1 MRQVTFLSAIFAAL
15 LLGGAGCT
23 VGVGTVDDDDG
34 DGGDDGGD
42 GGEGEPPTTP
52 VVHSILAG
60 SFAPL
65 TGYTG
70 IGGRAQMVRWL
81 DGNTSLDAQIRGLTP
96 GVAYTAH
103 LHAASC
109 AYQGGGHYK
118 MDPAQIDTIEENE
131 LWLAGTANADGL
143 WSSEGMY
150 AHLTRGEALSVVIH
164 DPGGGTPAPKMA
176 CADLLPDDT
185 GPVEATG
192 TVAPFALAEAIDDT
206 IGGTVTLMRDGT
218 GTHVSVSLTGLD
230 PATEYGTHI
239 HAEPCEVT
247 DGGGHY
253 KIDPTVVD
261 VLETNE
267 LWPEVL
273 AHEAG
278 SMTSTYNS
286 AHKARFDA
294 QSFVVHR
301 IVAEGTPPP
310 KVACANLTRAT
321 WPGLGTEGAVNTLPA
336 GTSAGLTVSGT
347 ATMSRT
353 LAGITQVTLSASGLA
368 ADSDYG
374 VHVHAL
380 PCSVQEGGGHYKF
393 DTTVADPVETNEIW
407 LKLSTDGAGAATD
420 TAWVNH
426 LSRSDA
432 QALVIHDADKNKV
445 ACVDLD

>member
-1 MRQVTFLSAIFAAL
+1 MRQATSLSAIFFAML
-15 LLGGAGCT
+15 LCGAGCT
-23 VGVGTVDDDDG
+23 VGVGTVEDDEG

-42 GGEGEPPTTP
+42 GEDPPPTDP

-60 SFAPL
+60 SFSPL

-118 MDPAQIDTIEENE
+118 MDPAQLDTIEENE
-131 LWLAGTANADGL
+131 LWLKGTADADGL
-143 WSSEGMY
+143 WSSEVMY
-150 AHLTRGEALSVVIH
+150 AHLTRGEALSIVIH
-164 DPGGGTPAPKMA
+164 DPTAPAPAPKMA
-176 CADLLPDDT
+176 CADLLPDD
-185 GPVEATG
+185 GGAVEATG
-192 TVAPFALAEAIDDT
+192 TVAPFALAEAIDQN
-206 IGGTVTLMRDGT
+206 IGGSVTMMRDGT
-218 GTHVSVSLTGLD
+218 GTHVNLSLTGLD
-230 PATEYGTHI
+230 AATSYVSHI
-239 HAEPCEVT
+239 HAQPCDVT

-253 KIDPTVVD
+253 MIDPTLVEVV
-261 VLETNE
+261 ETNE

-273 AHEAG
+273 PHEAG
-278 SMTSTYNS
+278 SMSSTYNS

-294 QSFVVHR
+294 QSLVVHR
-301 IVAEGTPPP
+301 VVETPPNP
-310 KVACANLTRAT
+310 KVACASLPRAT
-321 WPGLGTEGAVNTLPA
+321 WPGLGTEGDAITLPA
-336 GTSAGLTVSGT
+336 GTSAGLTVSGS

-353 LAGITQVTLSASGLA
+353 LAGVTQVTLNASGLA

-393 DTTVADPVETNEIW
+393 DKSVADPVETNEIW
-407 LKLSTDGAGAATD
+407 LKLSTDASGVATD

-445 ACVDLD
+445 ACIDLD